1 MLWNEGIG
9 CGYMMAGAG
18 AHGRD
23 RTIILCQNGEIC
35 CCASD
40 RQTRQDKTRHDVLG
54 LFLRHEWDGDEGM
67 NERASWRSSA

>member
-40 RQTRQDKTRHDVLG
+40 RQTRQDKTRRPVVVL
-54 LFLRHEWDGDEGM
+54 ET
-67 NERASWRSSA
+67 